1 MAMESSQDKQLPRTV
16 SVLLGVL
23 IGAVAFMMVLA
34 VIAWIVPDFL
44 RLTDSPWSD
53 LLAAMALVFVSFSG
67 WVQWR
72 RASRINHKRKQTPA
86 WR

>member
-1 MAMESSQDKQLPRTV
+1 MESSQDKQLPRTV

-23 IGAVAFMMVLA
+23 IGLVAFVVVLA

-53 LLAAMALVFVSFSG
+53 LLGAMAIVFISFSG
-67 WVQWR
+67 WIQWR
-72 RASRINHKRKQTPA
+72 RASRVNHKRKETPA

>member
-1 MAMESSQDKQLPRTV
+1 MESSQDKKLPRMV

-23 IGAVAFMMVLA
+23 VGAVAFAVVLA

-53 LLAAMALVFVSFSG
+53 LLAAMAVVFISVSG
-67 WVQWR
+67 WIQWR
-72 RASRINHKRKQTPA
+72 RASRMNHKRKQTPA